1 MSRRLQVTLKDENY
15 ELVEKLSEELG
26 VSKSTIVTLAI
37 RDFDKKQSE
46 KSENE

>member
-37 RDFDKKQSE
+37 QDFDKKQSE